1 MDHAEDEKKNFLVE
15 ITKADHQLSER
26 FYFIKISYALT
37 EL

>member
-1 MDHAEDEKKNFLVE
+1 MDHTHNEIFWGGE
-15 ITKADHQLSER
+15 ITKADYQLSEI